1 MNKQAIRKAFFVCA
15 SIGVVYAALAFNIQ
29 DRFSM
34 KRTFDSPVRKAPKS
48 LSVAVA
54 KAQDAVTP
62 QETAITSGSSSI
74 EPVGLIAVPIVAYAI
89 REGLIEKDGMILVKK
104 TEDPSNVYLK
114 KPIDILRDKDPE
126 GLKTLSRIIGK
137 KNIETFLNREGIK
150 LPDRSLPFDAMAGT
164 GYSVEKNALV
174 ALYNKYVGEGFDP
187 LLPCVAGGFEVT
199 RKGSGF
205 DIGKVRENR
214 QAQTAQD
221 GNAWTMP
228 NLTGLSM
235 KAALDK
241 ISPRT
246 EAVKIHG
253 SGVVA
258 DQYPKPQEKVQKE
271 TRCILYGRSYQ
282 R

>member
-34 KRTFDSPVRKAPKS
+34 KRTFDSPVRKAPKN

-54 KAQDAVTP
+54 KTQDAVAL
-62 QETAITSGSSSI
+62 QEAVITSSSSSI
-74 EPVGLIAVPIVAYAI
+74 EPSCLIAVPIVAYAI
-89 REGLIEKDGMILVKK
+89 REGLIERDGMILVKK
-104 TEDPSNVYLK
+104 TEDASDVYLK
-114 KPIDILRDKDPE
+114 KPFDILKDKDPE

-187 LLPCVAGGFEVT
+187 LMPYVAGGFEVA

-205 DIGKVRENR
+205 DIGKVREDKH
-214 QAQTAQD
+214 AQTAQD
-221 GNAWTMP
+221 GSTWTMP

-246 EAVKIHG
+246 EAVKIRG
-253 SGVVA
+253 SGVVV

-271 TRCILYGRSYQ
+271 TRCILYGRSHQ

>member
-34 KRTFDSPVRKAPKS
+34 KRTFDSPVRKAPKN

-54 KAQDAVTP
+54 KAQDAVP
-62 QETAITSGSSSI
+62 LQETAITSSSSSI
-74 EPVGLIAVPIVAYAI
+74 EPSSLIAVPIVAYAI

-104 TEDPSNVYLK
+104 TEDASNVYLK
-114 KPIDILRDKDPE
+114 KPFDILKDKDPE
-126 GLKTLSRIIGK
+126 GLKTLSRIIGR
-137 KNIETFLNREGIK
+137 KNIETFLNKEGVK

-164 GYSVEKNALV
+164 GYSVEKKALV

-187 LLPCVAGGFEVT
+187 LMPYVAGGFEVA
-199 RKGSGF
+199 RKGGGF
-205 DIGKVRENR
+205 DIGKVREDR
-214 QAQTAQD
+214 QTQAAQD
-221 GNAWTMP
+221 GSAWTMP

>member
-15 SIGVVYAALAFNIQ
+15 SIGIVYAGLAFNIQ

-34 KRTFDSPVRKAPKS
+34 KRTFDSSVRKAPKN

-54 KAQDAVTP
+54 KAQDAVTAR
-62 QETAITSGSSSI
+62 ETAITSSSSSI
-74 EPVGLIAVPIVAYAI
+74 EPSGLIAVPVVAYAI

-104 TEDPSNVYLK
+104 TEDTSNVYLK
-114 KPIDILRDKDPE
+114 KPFDILKDKDQE

-150 LPDRSLPFDAMAGT
+150 LPDTSLSFDAMAGT
-164 GYSVEKNALV
+164 GYSVEKNTLI
-174 ALYNKYVGEGFDP
+174 ALYNKYVGAGFDP
-187 LLPCVAGGFEVT
+187 LMPYVAGGFEVA
-199 RKGSGF
+199 RKGGGF
-205 DIGKVRENR
+205 DIGEVREDR

-221 GNAWTMP
+221 GDTWTMP

-246 EAVKIHG
+246 EVIKIHG

>member
-34 KRTFDSPVRKAPKS
+34 KRTFNSPVRKAPKS

-54 KAQDAVTP
+54 NARDAVTP
-62 QETAITSGSSSI
+62 QGTAITSSSSI
-74 EPVGLIAVPIVAYAI
+74 EPSSLITVPIIAYAI

-104 TEDPSNVYLK
+104 TDDASNVYLK
-114 KPIDILRDKDPE
+114 KPFDILKDKDPD

-164 GYSVEKNALV
+164 GYSIEKNALV

-187 LLPCVAGGFEVT
+187 LMPYVAG
-199 RKGSGF
+199 GF
-205 DIGKVRENR
+205 DIGKVREDR

-221 GNAWTMP
+221 GSTWTMP

-241 ISPRT
+241 ISSRT